1 MSCYKVEFEKKA
13 REDLRRLDFAVSSR
27 IRKFLR
33 RVATQGLPRSTGKP
47 LTGNLAGLW
56 RYRVGDY
63 RLIARIEDERLLIVM
78 VRIEHRSKV
87 YR

>member
-13 REDLRRLDFAVSSR
+13 REDLKRLDFAVSSR

-33 RVATQGLPRSTGKP
+33 RVAAQGLPRSTGKP

-63 RLIARIEDERLLIVM
+63 AVSYFVADL
-78 VRIEHRSKV
+78 
-87 YR
+87 